1 MPPPATTRLS
11 SDAQRVAHNL
21 RRLMARFDLT
31 YQQVVEATGLDE
43 RTIRSMALGR
53 TRPHARS
60 VHKLAEGLGVETD
73 EFFRDQPSL
82 NATAFDRATNPMVDI
97 VRREHPELF
106 EGWRE
111 QDFAEL
117 YSRVGQ
123 GGELTREG
131 ALAAAARMNDRRR
144 VIDQARVLLETSEG
158 PLLAEMVRVMYERV
172 VRRGE
177 EEDKLELG

>member
-1 MPPPATTRLS
+1 MPSTSTKFAP

-21 RRLMARFDLT
+21 RRLMVRFDLT
-31 YQQVVEATGLDE
+31 YQEVVEASGLDE

-60 VHKLAEGLGVETD
+60 VHKLAEGLGVESD
-73 EFFRDQPSL
+73 ELFRDCPSL
-82 NATAFDRATNPMVDI
+82 DVAAFDRATNPMVDV

-117 YSRVGQ
+117 YSRMGQ

-131 ALAAAARMNDRRR
+131 ALAAAARMNDKRR
-144 VIDQARVLLETSEG
+144 VLDQARVLLETSEA
-158 PLLAEMVRVMYERV
+158 PLLAEMVRVMYERAV
-172 VRRGE
+172 KRGE
-177 EEDKLELG
+177 EE